1 MAAGAGRPPGP
12 GPWGGVRTT
21 GSPANLAFC
30 TLNPFR
36 TCIRKSG
43 RSELVMMPA
52 EGPFSEQRARGE
64 AGGGRW
70 GTDSAALQKAV

>member
-12 GPWGGVRTT
+12 GPWGGVKTT
-21 GSPANLAFC
+21 GYPADLAFC

-36 TCIRKSG
+36 TCIQKPG

-52 EGPFSEQRARGE
+52 EGPFSEQRAPGE
-64 AGGGRW
+64 AGGGRR